1 VLTLTLSA
9 CPAERSN
16 RKCHAERSASA
27 VKHPQLDSSLS
38 LGMTKTGMLGM
49 PTRDMHGITLS
60 ARPAERST
68 AQPHPVMLSKAKHPQ
83 LDSSLSL
90 GMTKYSALWIDCKSE
105 FVTFSL
111 A

>member
-1 VLTLTLSA
+1 MLN
-9 CPAERSN
+9 E
-16 RKCHAERSASA
+16 
-27 VKHPQLDSSLS
+27 VKHPHTLDSSLA